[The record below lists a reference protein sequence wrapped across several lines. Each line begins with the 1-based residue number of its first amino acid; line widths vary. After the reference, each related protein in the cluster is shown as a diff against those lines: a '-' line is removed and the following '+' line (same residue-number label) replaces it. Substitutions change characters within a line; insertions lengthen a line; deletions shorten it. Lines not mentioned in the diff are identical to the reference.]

1 MYLKSIAVNAT
12 GYGVI
17 LDVYPNGTDIR
28 FVDTTEV
35 GIGRVEL
42 TLDANRCKHYVEVT
56 RKQFDQITNGLTVG
70 DATPVSGGYIRQR
83 WHTGEH
89 KDLRYGQP
97 RPWLFRQTHCGRHHR
112 CVRPSDCRRIA

>member
-35 GIGRVEL
+35 DIGRVEL
-42 TLDANRCKHYVEVT
+42 TLDANRCKY
-56 RKQFDQITNGLTVG
+56 
-70 DATPVSGGYIRQR
+70 YIAR
-83 WHTGEH
+83 
-89 KDLRYGQP
+89 RYLQ
-97 RPWLFRQTHCGRHHR
+97 
-112 CVRPSDCRRIA
+112 